1 MSPEFQSSHS
11 LIIPIMLALESTDVN
26 TGQQILTILL
36 QFDPHTVF
44 AISP

>member
-11 LIIPIMLALESTDVN
+11 FIIPIMFALESTDVN
-26 TGQQILTILL
+26 TEEILTILL